1 MMSGAPSIVALIPAR
16 SGSKRVSDKN
26 IRLLYGHPLL
36 AYSIASAKDSEIF
49 KDVIVS
55 TDSNEYASIAER
67 YGASVPFLRP
77 SEFAQEH
84 STDIEWVSY
93 TLRQLRDKGSE
104 YDCFAILRPTS
115 PFRSKDTIR
124 RAWKVFLE
132 AGDIDSLRAVGPC
145 TQHPGKMWVIRR
157 NLLIPLLPYENEGI
171 PWHNSPYQSLPKV
184 YIQNASLEITW
195 SRVAL
200 EDNSISGVKVVPF
213 LTKGYE
219 GFDINEPIDFDF
231 AEYLVKRGEA
241 LLPICRTVR

>member
-1 MMSGAPSIVALIPAR
+1 MGTPKYTCVALVPAR
-16 SGSKRVSDKN
+16 CGSVRVKDKN
-26 IRLLYGHPLL
+26 IRLLCGHPLL

-77 SEFAQEH
+77 PEFAQEH

-115 PFRSKDTIR
+115 PFRTEGTIR
-124 RAWKVFLE
+124 RAWQAFRE
-132 AGDIDSLRAVGPC
+132 AGDIDSLRAVEPC
-145 TQHPGKMWVIRR
+145 TQHPGKMWVIRG
-157 NLLIPLLPYENEGI
+157 NLLIPLLPYEKEGI

-184 YIQNASLEITW
+184 YIQNASLEIAW

-213 LTKGYE
+213 LTRGYE
-219 GFDINEPIDFDF
+219 GFDMNEPIDFDF
-231 AEYLVKRGEA
+231 AEYLVQRGEA
-241 LLPICRTVR
+241 PLPNCKTL